1 MAKQPFL
8 ERLKQKPLMGDGAM
22 GTMLHQSGVKLGHS
36 FDSINVTD
44 PSLVAAVH
52 RQYIEAGAEL
62 IETNTFSANDFK
74 LSKFG
79 LENQTIEINEAGV
92 ELAKRLLEEMGCAEQ
107 VYLSGSVG
115 PLGAWIAPIGRITEE
130 KAYAAFYK
138 QIATLI
144 FAGVDVIQL
153 ETFSDVNELAIAV
166 RAARDIKADIPII
179 ATLTFNRDDRTLL
192 GDTAAMIAEE
202 LQKTGADVIGV
213 NCSIGPAQLLRLLS
227 VMRSVAPEKL
237 LAVYPNAGW
246 PEQIGGRVVYP
257 ATPEYFGEYALA
269 FAEAGASFIA
279 GCCGTT
285 PAHIQAMRE
294 ALDDETR
301 PTSTVIVVPKQEELV
316 IEPPIE
322 QPTLLAQKLKAGE
335 FITTVEVAPPRG
347 STAER
352 IVAVVEMLR
361 DAGVDF
367 IDVSDSPLARMRM
380 SPWAVAYL
388 IQQQVGIETVLH
400 FPVRG
405 RNLLRVQGDLLAAHA
420 MNIRNIFVTMGD
432 PTKIGDYPQA
442 FDTHDVVPTSLISMI
457 HEQFNTGKD
466 YAGHALGRSTNFTVA
481 AALNLAPTD
490 MEKEL
495 ALTRKKIESGADF
508 FLTQPVFEPPKIQEF
523 LRAYEQVYG
532 EPLGKPLVVG
542 LLPLYTA
549 RHAEFLH
556 NEVPGMVIPD
566 TLRQRM
572 HRATSMEAEGI
583 QIARELLLEIREL
596 AQGAYLMPPFGRY
609 YLAAEVI
616 ETLAVPA

>member
-8 ERLKQKPLMGDGAM
+8 ERLKQKPLLGDGAM

-44 PSLVAAVH
+44 PSLVASIH
-52 RQYIEAGAEL
+52 RQYLEAGAEL

-74 LSKFG
+74 LSKLG
-79 LENQTIEINEAGV
+79 LQNQTIEINEAGV
-92 ELAKRLLEEMGCAEQ
+92 ELAKRVIEDLGCKDR

-115 PLGAWIAPIGRITEE
+115 PLGSWIAPIGRITEE

-144 FAGVDVIQL
+144 FAGVEVIQL
-153 ETFSDVNELAIAV
+153 ETFSDVNEIAIAA
-166 RAARDIKADIPII
+166 RAARDVKSDIPII

-192 GDTAAMIAEE
+192 GDTAVMVAEE
-202 LQKTGADVIGV
+202 LRKTGADVIGV
-213 NCSIGPAQLLRLLS
+213 NCSVGPAQLLRLTS
-227 VMRSVAPEKL
+227 IIRSIAPDKHL
-237 LAVYPNAGW
+237 LVSPNAGW

-269 FAEAGASFIA
+269 FAEAGATVIG

-285 PAHIQAMRE
+285 PAHIKSMRE
-294 ALDDETR
+294 ALDDEAR
-301 PTSTVIVVPKQEELV
+301 PTSTLVVVPKQEGLV

-322 QPTLLAQKLKAGE
+322 QPTQLVQKLRAGE

-361 DAGVDF
+361 DAGVNF

-442 FDTHDVVPTSLISMI
+442 FDTHDVVPTSLIRMI
-457 HEQFNTGKD
+457 HEQFNSGLD
-466 YAGHALGRSTNFTVA
+466 YAGNGLGRSTNFTVA

-490 MEKEL
+490 LEKEL
-495 ALTRKKIESGADF
+495 ALTRKKIESGTDL
-508 FLTQPVFEPPKIQEF
+508 FLTQPVFEPPKIDEF
-523 LRAYEQVYG
+523 LRAYENRYG
-532 EPLGKPLVVG
+532 EPLGTPLVVG

-556 NEVPGMVIPD
+556 NEVPGMIIPD
-566 TLRQRM
+566 ALRQRM
-572 HRATSMEAEGI
+572 HSATNMEAEGI
-583 QIARELLLEIREL
+583 KIAQELLVEIKQI

-616 ETLAVPA
+616 DVLAVPA

>member
-8 ERLKQKPLMGDGAM
+8 ERLKQKPLLGDGAM

-44 PSLVAAVH
+44 PSLVASIH
-52 RQYIEAGAEL
+52 RQYIESGAEL

-74 LSKFG
+74 LSKLG
-79 LENQTIEINEAGV
+79 LQNQTIEINEAGV
-92 ELAKRLLEEMGCAEQ
+92 ELAKRVIEDLGCKDR

-115 PLGAWIAPIGRITEE
+115 PLGSWIAPIGRITEE

-144 FAGVDVIQL
+144 FAGVEVIQL
-153 ETFSDVNELAIAV
+153 ETFSDVNEIAIAA
-166 RAARDIKADIPII
+166 RAARDVKADIPII

-192 GDTAAMIAEE
+192 GDTAVMVAEE
-202 LQKTGADVIGV
+202 LRKTGADVIGV
-213 NCSIGPAQLLRLLS
+213 NCSVGPAQLLRLTS
-227 VMRSVAPEKL
+227 IIRSIAPDKHL
-237 LAVYPNAGW
+237 LVSPNAGW

-269 FAEAGASFIA
+269 FAEAGAAVIG

-285 PAHIQAMRE
+285 PAHIKSMRE
-294 ALDDETR
+294 ALDDEAR
-301 PTSTVIVVPKQEELV
+301 PTSTLVVVPKQEGLV

-322 QPTLLAQKLKAGE
+322 QPTQLVQKLRAGE

-352 IVAVVEMLR
+352 IVAVVEMLH
-361 DAGVDF
+361 DAGVNF

-442 FDTHDVVPTSLISMI
+442 FDTHDVVPTSLIRMI
-457 HEQFNTGKD
+457 HEQFNNGLD
-466 YAGHALGRSTNFTVA
+466 YAGNGLGRSTNFTVA

-490 MEKEL
+490 LEKEL
-495 ALTRKKIESGADF
+495 ALTRKKVES
-508 FLTQPVFEPPKIQEF
+508 V
-523 LRAYEQVYG
+523 RA
-532 EPLGKPLVVG
+532 
-542 LLPLYTA
+542 
-549 RHAEFLH
+549 
-556 NEVPGMVIPD
+556 
-566 TLRQRM
+566 
-572 HRATSMEAEGI
+572 
-583 QIARELLLEIREL
+583 
-596 AQGAYLMPPFGRY
+596 AQNR
-609 YLAAEVI
+609 
-616 ETLAVPA
+616 

>member
-8 ERLKQKPLMGDGAM
+8 ERLKQKPLLGDGAM

-44 PSLVAAVH
+44 PSLVASIH
-52 RQYIEAGAEL
+52 RQYLEAGAEL

-74 LSKFG
+74 LSKLG
-79 LENQTIEINEAGV
+79 LQNQTIEINEAGV
-92 ELAKRLLEEMGCAEQ
+92 ELAKRVIEDLGCKDR

-115 PLGAWIAPIGRITEE
+115 PLGSWIAPIGRITEE

-144 FAGVDVIQL
+144 FAGVEVIQL
-153 ETFSDVNELAIAV
+153 ETFSDVNEIAIAA
-166 RAARDIKADIPII
+166 RAARDVKSDIPII

-192 GDTAAMIAEE
+192 GDTAVMVAEE
-202 LQKTGADVIGV
+202 LRKTGADVIGV
-213 NCSIGPAQLLRLLS
+213 NCSVGPAQLLRLTS
-227 VMRSVAPEKL
+227 IIRSIAPDKHL
-237 LAVYPNAGW
+237 LVSPNAGW

-269 FAEAGASFIA
+269 FAEAGATVIG

-285 PAHIQAMRE
+285 PAHIKSMRE
-294 ALDDETR
+294 ALDDEAR
-301 PTSTVIVVPKQEELV
+301 PTSTLVVVPKQEGLV

-322 QPTLLAQKLKAGE
+322 QPTQLVQKLRAGE

-361 DAGVDF
+361 DAGVNF

-442 FDTHDVVPTSLISMI
+442 FDTHDVVPTSLIRMI
-457 HEQFNTGKD
+457 HEQFNNGLD
-466 YAGHALGRSTNFTVA
+466 YAGNGLGRSTNFTVA

-490 MEKEL
+490 LEKEL
-495 ALTRKKIESGADF
+495 ALTRKKIESGTDL
-508 FLTQPVFEPPKIQEF
+508 FLTQPVFEPPKIDEF
-523 LRAYEQVYG
+523 LRAYENRYG
-532 EPLGKPLVVG
+532 EPLGTPLVVG

-556 NEVPGMVIPD
+556 NEVPGMIIPD
-566 TLRQRM
+566 ALRQRM
-572 HRATSMEAEGI
+572 HSATNMEAEGI
-583 QIARELLLEIREL
+583 KITQELLVEIKQI

-616 ETLAVPA
+616 DVLAVPA